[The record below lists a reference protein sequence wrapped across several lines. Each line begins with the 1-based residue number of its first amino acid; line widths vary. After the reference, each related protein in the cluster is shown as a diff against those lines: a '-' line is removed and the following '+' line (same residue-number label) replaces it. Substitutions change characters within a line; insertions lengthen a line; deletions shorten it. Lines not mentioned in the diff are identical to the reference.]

1 MKMDFL
7 LYFERPFKYTA
18 IILDIIYTLKGQLW
32 RETRHK
38 NNVIEIKLM
47 TLTFLLRTA

>member
-18 IILDIIYTLKGQLW
+18 IILDIIYTLKGQL
-32 RETRHK
+32 
-38 NNVIEIKLM
+38 
-47 TLTFLLRTA
+47 